1 MRNGLSRFRVVASS
15 LCLLAVGL
23 AQAACQQPP
32 DLKQVLQIAELT
44 GGWYDAGIVEG
55 ANKLVPSVTFKI
67 RRTPN
72 AEVNPLQ
79 LNVVFKRIG
88 DKTDED
94 WDEFYVQRVDF
105 ADSAETSPLTV
116 RPAAGYKGESG
127 QTRAE
132 MLKNSQFRDVRAFIF
147 AKVSSANWVEL
158 ARFDIPRQILTK

>member
-15 LCLLAVGL
+15 LCLVAVGL

-79 LNVVFKRIG
+79 LNVVFKRIV

-147 AKVSSANWVEL
+147 AKHSSANWVEL
-158 ARFDIPRQILTK
+158 ARYDIPRQILTK